1 MMTRI
6 FHKLRHQDSKLSYID
21 NIGAYTVT
29 KIKDV
34 SLGYDSDLGG
44 LPEDKPVSASSEM
57 ITFELDNSIV
67 ITLRGSGTEP
77 KLKYYIE
84 SKAESMTEAQD
95 IADSVE
101 SALKRVLA
109 TLFLDGEERLE

>member
-1 MMTRI
+1 MTKT
-6 FHKLRHQDSKLSYID
+6 FHKLRHQGSKLSYIN
-21 NIGAYTVT
+21 NIGGYVIT

-34 SLGYDSDLGG
+34 SLGYDSDLEG
-44 LPEDKPVSASSEM
+44 LPEDKPVSPSSEM
-57 ITFELDNSIV
+57 ITFELANSIV
-67 ITLRGSGTEP
+67 VTLRGSGTEP

-84 SKAESMTEAQD
+84 SKAESMAEAQD

-109 TLFLDGEERLE
+109 TLLSDAEAR